1 MKIWKYYEIRNGIT
15 KILGNNRVGEANSL
29 KKKKKKR
36 LKKKRQIAVWIK
48 LSELMTLYGPLS
60 PKAAT
65 VSRRSKPNWLEKSQ
79 NKERSNILKKRRR
92 REKQ

>member
-1 MKIWKYYEIRNGIT
+1 MKNWKYYEIRNGIT
-15 KILGNNRVGEANSL
+15 KILGNNRVGEAKSL

-36 LKKKRQIAVWIK
+36 FKKEKKGQIAVWIK

-65 VSRRSKPNWLEKSQ
+65 VSRRSKPNWLEKS
-79 NKERSNILKKRRR
+79 
-92 REKQ
+92 